1 MHLGKQFKTEITNL
15 SVKEQFHVTGV
26 LLHRACPVRF
36 ADKDQQFLVG
46 ILRSAVNQMAGAIG
60 GGL

>member
-1 MHLGKQFKTEITNL
+1 MHLGKQFKTEISKL
-15 SVKEQFHVTGV
+15 SVREQFHVTGL

-36 ADKDQQFLVG
+36 AQKDQQFLVG
-46 ILRSAVNQMAGAIG
+46 ILRSANHQMAGVTR